1 MDRQPA
7 TILIVDDREANL
19 LALEAVLE
27 PLNERL
33 VKARSGREALRFL
46 LQEDCALILLDVQ
59 MPELDGFETAA
70 LIRERERTR
79 YTPIIFVTAIRRE
92 EEHIIKGYANGAVD
106 YIVKPFAAETML
118 GKVRFLIDQYRRE
131 QQILQELS
139 AQKIAREEL
148 ERLEK
153 KARAEAD
160 AHREHLYALFM
171 KAPAAIAIVR
181 GPKQEFVLANPQFE
195 HLVGQTNLVGRAG
208 REAIPAPA
216 AGPTW
221 DILEQVHAT
230 GDPFLGNEYPAL
242 WGLGDENDRFFNFVA
257 QPMKGTSG
265 EMENVM
271 IHAVEVTDSVR
282 ARRKTEALARQLL
295 ETDRSKDEFLAILGH
310 ELRNPL
316 APILTALHVM
326 RLRSTDPAAERERAV
341 IERQVTHLSRLV
353 DDLLDVSR
361 ATMGKIDLRRERLD
375 LATAVTRA
383 VEIARPLIE
392 SRRHHL
398 KVEVPVG
405 ALFVEGDLVRLAQV
419 IANLLQN
426 AAKYTEPGG
435 HIEVDGRRE
444 SGEMIIRV
452 RDDGHGIPPERLAS
466 MFELFVQGDEIGD
479 RSQGGLGIGLTLV
492 RSLVQLH
499 GGSVDAFSEGPGH
512 GSSFVIRLPASA
524 RDAPRPD
531 APAPAHPPAQHER
544 RRVLVVDDDVDAA
557 EMLSQALHAAGHE
570 VRHEHDGASALVAAA
585 QFQPEVVLLDLGL
598 PGMDGL
604 EVARRMRAYP
614 ELADVRIVALTGFGA
629 GADRSRSVA
638 VGIES
643 HLVKPVA
650 IETVIAA
657 IAAPGADHRS

>member
-1 MDRQPA
+1 
-7 TILIVDDREANL
+7 
-19 LALEAVLE
+19 
-27 PLNERL
+27 
-33 VKARSGREALRFL
+33 
-46 LQEDCALILLDVQ
+46 
-59 MPELDGFETAA
+59 
-70 LIRERERTR
+70 
-79 YTPIIFVTAIRRE
+79 
-92 EEHIIKGYANGAVD
+92 
-106 YIVKPFAAETML
+106 
-118 GKVRFLIDQYRRE
+118 
-131 QQILQELS
+131 
-139 AQKIAREEL
+139 
-148 ERLEK
+148 
-153 KARAEAD
+153 
-160 AHREHLYALFM
+160 
-171 KAPAAIAIVR
+171 
-181 GPKQEFVLANPQFE
+181 
-195 HLVGQTNLVGRAG
+195 
-208 REAIPAPA
+208 
-216 AGPTW
+216 
-221 DILEQVHAT
+221 
-230 GDPFLGNEYPAL
+230 
-242 WGLGDENDRFFNFVA
+242 VA
-257 QPMKGTSG
+257 
-265 EMENVM
+265 
-271 IHAVEVTDSVR
+271 
-282 ARRKTEALARQLL
+282 
-295 ETDRSKDEFLAILGH
+295 
-310 ELRNPL
+310 
-316 APILTALHVM
+316 
-326 RLRSTDPAAERERAV
+326 
-341 IERQVTHLSRLV
+341 
-353 DDLLDVSR
+353 
-361 ATMGKIDLRRERLD
+361 
-375 LATAVTRA
+375 RA

-392 SRRHHL
+392 SRHHHL

-435 HIEVDGRRE
+435 RIEVDGRRE

-452 RDDGHGIPPERLAS
+452 RDDGRGIPPERLAS
-466 MFELFVQGDEIGD
+466 MFELFVQGDGIGD

-524 RDAPRPD
+524 RDAPRPE

-604 EVARRMRAYP
+604 EVARRIRTYP

-643 HLVKPVA
+643 HLVKPVD

-657 IAAPGADHRS
+657 IAAPRADPRG